1 MPKRVSFQLY
11 SARKFQPWE
20 QVLKHLAGCGYKEV
34 EGFGGVYGNAAAF
47 RAQLDSCGLTMP
59 SGHFPI
65 EMLEN
70 ERSKVLAIAKA
81 LGLRHIYCPF
91 IQPAARPKSGGGWKT
106 FGKRLAAVNQWAR
119 GEGFGFGWHNHD
131 FEFIKLKDGSMPHER
146 IFEGGPML
154 DWECDIAWVAHARQ
168 NPVKWLK
175 AYGECVTAVH
185 IKDNAPKGE
194 NLDQH
199 GQTDVGAGTIKWPEI
214 FKAVRENTRCTN
226 YVVEH
231 DDPKDYKS
239 FAKRSFDFIS
249 KQ

>member
-11 SARKFQPWE
+11 SARKFGAWE
-20 QVLKHLAGCGYKEV
+20 PIIEHLAKCGYSEA
-34 EGFGGVYGNAAAF
+34 EGFGGVYEDPAAF
-47 RAQLDSCGLTMP
+47 RAALDSHGLTMP

-65 EMLEN
+65 EMLEKS
-70 ERSKVLAIAKA
+70 RPKVLAIVRA
-81 LGLRHIYCPF
+81 LGLRHIYCPY
-91 IQPAARPKSGGGWKT
+91 IPPENRPKNGAGWKA
-106 FGKRLAAVNQWAR
+106 FGKRLAAVNEWAR
-119 GEGFGFGWHNHD
+119 SEGYSFGWHNHD

-146 IFEGGPML
+146 IFDGAPLL
-154 DWECDIAWVAHARQ
+154 DWECDIAWVAFAKQ
-168 NPVKWLK
+168 NPVKWIK
-175 AYGECVTAVH
+175 AYGDRITAVH

-199 GQTDVGAGTIKWPEI
+199 GQTDVGSGTIDWKPVFAAI
-214 FKAVRENTRCTN
+214 KNTRCMN

-231 DDPKDYKS
+231 DDPKDFKS